1 MLKNNCTRTNKT
13 TARTVNKKVHR
24 TIKWLKKAKANWTFF
39 FSITVEKTG
48 IKAEDSA
55 PSPKRRRNKLGIVN
69 PTIKAELQALAPNAA
84 KIKTS
89 RSNPVT
95 RDNTVVR
102 LTEATFLRS
111 LLKGMDKVFYNR
123 MNSAKLKQIIYRKN
137 DKARFIR

>member
-1 MLKNNCTRTNKT
+1 M
-13 TARTVNKKVHR
+13 
-24 TIKWLKKAKANWTFF
+24 
-39 FSITVEKTG
+39 
-48 IKAEDSA
+48 KAEDRA

-69 PTIKAELQALAPNAA
+69 PTIKAELHALAPNAA

-111 LLKGMDKVFYNR
+111 LLKGMDKVYYNR
-123 MNSAKLKQIIYRKN
+123 MDSVKLEQIIYRKN